1 MRVIVFDLYDTL
13 IDKVWFD
20 YDKII
25 DFLIEDCFV
34 GLEKADLIKVAE
46 EYRKRFML
54 DRNETNREVSFV
66 DQLKFYEDKLQQRIR
81 RTYMDVE
88 WSAFTRCRFDKIA
101 LGAEN
106 VLSYFKERGY
116 RLAILSNGIFSS
128 ETIKRYLKSFHLAES
143 FEVIVSS
150 ADIKVRKPSKR
161 AFDYVLNQL
170 NVEVSNEIF
179 HIGNNLQKDAIGAR
193 EVGLTPIF
201 INKLNEDFD
210 GITVES
216 LKGVKAYFEKRFLY
230 LNTVAENESLVDG
243 PGLRTV
249 IFLQGCAM
257 HCVGCH
263 NSETWDMKN
272 GQRISVDELAEKL
285 TKRAKNKKITISG
298 GEPLLQTE
306 AVLELIAQLPDF
318 EICLYTGYALED
330 VPEKIKKCVKYL
342 KVSKFEL
349 DKRTTVL
356 PYVGSS
362 NQKLIDMEKYR

>member
-1 MRVIVFDLYDTL
+1 MRVIIFDLYDTL

-34 GLEKADLIKVAE
+34 GVEKGDLIKVAE
-46 EYRKRFML
+46 EYRNRFML

-66 DQLKFYEDKLQQRIR
+66 NQLIYYEDKLQQRIR
-81 RTYMDVE
+81 GAYMDVE
-88 WSAFTRCRFDKIA
+88 WSAFTRCRDDKVA

-106 VLSYFKERGY
+106 VLSYFRERGY

-128 ETIKRYLKSFHLAES
+128 ETIKRYLKSFNLAEY

-150 ADIKVRKPSKR
+150 ADIKVRKPSIT
-161 AFDYVLNQL
+161 AFDYVLKLL

-179 HIGNNLQKDAIGAR
+179 YIGNNLQKDAIGAR

-210 GITVES
+210 GITVDS
-216 LKGVKAYFEKRFLY
+216 LKGVKTYFEKRYLY
-230 LNTVAENESLVDG
+230 LNTVAEKESLVDG

-249 IFLQGCAM
+249 VFLQGCAM
-257 HCVGCH
+257 RCFGCH
-263 NSETWDMKN
+263 NSETWDMKS
-272 GQRISVDELAEKL
+272 GQRICVEKLAEKL
-285 TKRAKNKKITISG
+285 MKRSKNRKITISG
-298 GEPLLQTE
+298 GEPLMQTE
-306 AVLELIAQLPDF
+306 AVLELITQLPDF
-318 EICLYTGYALED
+318 EICLYTSYSFED
-330 VPEKIKKCVKYL
+330 VPEKIKEKVKYL
-342 KVSKFEL
+342 KVGKFEL
-349 DKRTTVL
+349 DKRTTIL

-362 NQKLIDMEKYR
+362 NQKLIDMEKCR